1 MTRSTLL
8 LIAGLA
14 SALLISGCQGI
25 GPVEPTVVR
34 LPTDTPI
41 LEPTGPRVTAPF
53 PTLPPTWTPGPTKT
67 ELPTIPPKPI
77 PPTHDLT
84 AEAPIRVVDAGNG
97 ASELS
102 ITEAQ

>member
-1 MTRSTLL
+1 MTRL
-8 LIAGLA
+8 LIAGLLG
-14 SALLISGCQGI
+14 LLLVSGCQGI

-41 LEPTGPRVTAPF
+41 PEPTGPRVTVAF

-67 ELPTIPPKPI
+67 EFPTIPPKPVA
-77 PPTHDLT
+77 PTHDLT